1 MYLVLCLPY
10 ALVLLALSRRFLAF
24 GIRGGGS
31 LAGRG
36 KHDRWGAFGVVL
48 GALSVRSIVFYGVT
62 SFFPLYLVTTFNA
75 AEDSAS
81 LFITVFSIFGAVAT
95 ASAGFM
101 SHRVPTPRLMIGC
114 FVLMVASLAS
124 FLLSGSVWLCVAA
137 VMVLAMC
144 LNLFNPPAVA
154 LAQEYLPEHLGT
166 ASGLTF
172 GVAVAVGGIA
182 SPMLGA
188 LGDGAGL
195 ASAIWVLAALAAAG
209 LALSIGVAAIERRGA
224 AGEVPLHSRT
234 MAVSKLGDAVKSTSQ
249 TQQPTPAKEGL

>member
-1 MYLVLCLPY
+1 MAVQRIYVEKRPEH
-10 ALVLLALSRRFLAF
+10 AVEAKGLLAEF
-24 GIRGGGS
+24 RG
-31 LAGRG
+31 L
-36 KHDRWGAFGVVL
+36 L
-48 GALSVRSIVFYGVT
+48 GAKGLTGLRILNRYDVEGMAPEQFRQAVPVVFSEPQLDDVHTAIPEG
-62 SFFPLYLVTTFNA
+62 SFTVFATEYLPGQFDQRAASA
-75 AEDSAS
+75 AECVGL
-81 LFITVFSIFGAVAT
+81 LFGGERPAVAT
-95 ASAGFM
+95 A
-101 SHRVPTPRLMIGC
+101 RV
-114 FVLMVASLAS
+114 

-154 LAQEYLPEHLGT
+154 LAQEYLPEHLST

-209 LALSIGVAAIERRGA
+209 LALSIGVAVIERRGA
-224 AGEVPLHSRT
+224 QKG
-234 MAVSKLGDAVKSTSQ
+234 
-249 TQQPTPAKEGL
+249 

>member
-1 MYLVLCLPY
+1 MGRVRHG
-10 ALVLLALSRRFLAF
+10 ARRA
-24 GIRGGGS
+24 
-31 LAGRG
+31 
-36 KHDRWGAFGVVL
+36 VC
-48 GALSVRSIVFYGVT
+48 SIVFYGVT

-81 LFITVFSIFGAVAT
+81 LLITVFSIFGAVAT

-124 FLLSGSVWLCVAA
+124 VPAFGQRGSAAA

-144 LNLFNPPAVA
+144 LNLSTCPSPA
-154 LAQEYLPEHLGT
+154 LAQEHLPEHLAQGRG
-166 ASGLTF
+166 SPG
-172 GVAVAVGGIA
+172 GGSGIA

-195 ASAIWVLAALAAAG
+195 ASAICVLAALAAAG
-209 LALSIGVAAIERRGA
+209 LALGIGRRRDRATRRQKG
-224 AGEVPLHSRT
+224 
-234 MAVSKLGDAVKSTSQ
+234 
-249 TQQPTPAKEGL
+249 

>member
-1 MYLVLCLPY
+1 
-10 ALVLLALSRRFLAF
+10 
-24 GIRGGGS
+24 
-31 LAGRG
+31 
-36 KHDRWGAFGVVL
+36 
-48 GALSVRSIVFYGVT
+48 
-62 SFFPLYLVTTFNA
+62 
-75 AEDSAS
+75 
-81 LFITVFSIFGAVAT
+81 
-95 ASAGFM
+95 
-101 SHRVPTPRLMIGC
+101 
-114 FVLMVASLAS
+114 MVASLAS

-209 LALSIGVAAIERRGA
+209 LTLSIGVAAIERRGA
-224 AGEVPLHSRT
+224 QKG
-234 MAVSKLGDAVKSTSQ
+234 
-249 TQQPTPAKEGL
+249 

>member
-1 MYLVLCLPY
+1 
-10 ALVLLALSRRFLAF
+10 
-24 GIRGGGS
+24 
-31 LAGRG
+31 
-36 KHDRWGAFGVVL
+36 
-48 GALSVRSIVFYGVT
+48 
-62 SFFPLYLVTTFNA
+62 
-75 AEDSAS
+75 
-81 LFITVFSIFGAVAT
+81 
-95 ASAGFM
+95 
-101 SHRVPTPRLMIGC
+101 MIGC

-224 AGEVPLHSRT
+224 QKG
-234 MAVSKLGDAVKSTSQ
+234 
-249 TQQPTPAKEGL
+249 